1 VSNKTI
7 LLPSSLEEEELGR
20 KSAELEELEIKLLQ
34 GELDLVTLH
43 AELKKFDREYQQTI
57 VTRSM
62 ELERIEKQIAEYIAY
77 LESNNTFTASEG
89 IKKLYREIAKLIHPD
104 LTTDSIEKIVR
115 GNLMVEANQAY
126 EDGNI
131 EKLHSI
137 LNEWKNSPESIQG
150 EDIGAKLIRAIRKVA
165 QCRRRLHEIQKE
177 IEKTKLTELYQL
189 YFEVSI
195 AKDNDMDL
203 LAKMANNIEEQIFS
217 AQQELKKIKDKIRD
231 ES

>member
-34 GELDLVTLH
+34 GELDLATLH